1 MLFLFRPYQVMGLDR
16 KLFLATFFAHCFDA
30 LCRVGLQ
37 ALNAFG
43 SPAFA
48 AVPLFRF
55 YSVLPYF
62 KHDR

>member
-16 KLFLATFFAHCFDA
+16 KLFLATFFAHSLDA